1 MSVKPLVPKYI
12 KKIFIHA
19 QSADPSPPL
28 GTVLGN
34 LGVTTSNFCTSFN
47 LFTKQL
53 PVYFLLKVTISIFE
67 NKSTTFTVDLPST
80 GYFLSLLKF
89 NHIIK
94 VRVFDRLHDK
104 TIQCVKLVELLK
116 LARLKFPQ
124 LPLDQSF
131 FIIWGSVKAMN
142 LYVIR

>member
-1 MSVKPLVPKYI
+1 MSVKPLAPKYI
-12 KKIFIHA
+12 KKIFIRA

-34 LGVTTSNFCTSFN
+34 LGVTTSTFCTSFN

-53 PVYFLLKVTISIFE
+53 PLYFLLKVTISIFE

-80 GYFLSLLKF
+80 GYFLTLLKF
-89 NHIIK
+89 DHVIK

-104 TIQCVKLVELLK
+104 TIQCIKLLELLK
-116 LARLKFPQ
+116 LARLKFPY

-131 FIIWGSVKAMN
+131 
-142 LYVIR
+142 